1 MADFTMRFPCSVGDT
16 VYTVDKTKHKI
27 LPKTVV
33 EISWKQ
39 NSYGKDLGWGVYLDH
54 GACGVVNR
62 YQLNSLGKSW
72 FLTEEDAQKALT
84 VHNAKTAGKSN

>member
-1 MADFTMRFPCSVGDT
+1 MVSFTKSFPCSVGDT
-16 VYTVDKTKHKI
+16 VYAIDKTKHKI

-39 NSYGKDLGWGVYLDH
+39 NFYGKDLGWGVYLDS
-54 GACGVVNR
+54 GAYGVINR

-72 FLTEEDAQKALT
+72 FLTEGEAQQVLEARK
-84 VHNAKTAGKSN
+84 